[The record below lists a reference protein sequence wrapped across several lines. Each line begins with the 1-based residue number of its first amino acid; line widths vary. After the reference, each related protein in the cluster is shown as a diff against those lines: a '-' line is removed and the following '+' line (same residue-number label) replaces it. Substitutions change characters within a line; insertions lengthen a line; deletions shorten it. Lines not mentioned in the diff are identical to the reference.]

1 MFLDIVIIS
10 VWLIVG
16 YSKFVIGGE
25 IGLNGEGCDD
35 FFGWEFDFYVV
46 FDGVYV
52 LVYWMCVYV
61 CVGYYNRERRI
72 WDGVGRNIFRLS
84 LFFFKFCL

>member
-61 CVGYYNRERRI
+61 CVGYYKRERRI
-72 WDGVGRNIFRLS
+72 WDGVGRNIFRLG